1 VGAAGSG
8 PLTPPEDHMP
18 KKDRIAAEERD
29 AADDPGL
36 AFERISPNGHVGGPG
51 ENEHADRGGWLV
63 VLGMVIAAVFVAVL
77 ILLPGS
83 RTAPAGTPLPD
94 NEFTS
99 IINSVQGL
107 LAPSD
112 HSLPVV
118 LAKLM
123 LAALLGAIVGY
134 RHRIHV
140 EEYIVQAHVIIA
152 FTGALMM
159 IIIGNEIVRAF
170 GLLGAGSIIRY
181 RTPVR
186 DPKALASLFVTM
198 GIGIAVGVGLFELAF
213 IGAVLIVLIQGLFSR
228 VASRLPSTIYNPQR
242 GYMLDLTTE
251 DGSGTMERVRADFTA
266 WDVRYRLLEYDARG
280 RKAGL
285 VKMRLAVEAPA
296 SLSTEDLTLL
306 VFKDGVQ
313 SVSWEEE

>member
-1 VGAAGSG
+1 
-8 PLTPPEDHMP
+8 MP
-18 KKDRIAAEERD
+18 KKDRIAAEEHD

-51 ENEHADRGGWLV
+51 ESEHADHGAWLV
-63 VLGMVIAAVFVAVL
+63 VLGMVIAAVFVGVL

-83 RTAPAGTPLPD
+83 RTAPAGAPLPD
-94 NEFTS
+94 NEFTN
-99 IINSVQGL
+99 IISSVQGL

-134 RHRIHV
+134 RQRIHV

-198 GIGIAVGVGLFELAF
+198 GIGIAVGTGLFELAF
-213 IGAVLIVLIQGLFSR
+213 IGAVLIVLIQGLFST

-242 GYMLDLTTE
+242 GYTLDLTTE
-251 DGSGTMERVRADFTA
+251 DGSGTLERVRSDFTT

-296 SLSTEDLTLL
+296 NLSTEDLTLL

>member
-1 VGAAGSG
+1 
-8 PLTPPEDHMP
+8 MP
-18 KKDRIAAEERD
+18 KNDRIAAEERD

-36 AFERISPNGHVGGPG
+36 VFERYSPNGLSGG
-51 ENEHADRGGWLV
+51 DRANGQPDYGGWLV
-63 VLGMVIAAVFVAVL
+63 VFGIALAALVVLVLVA
-77 ILLPGS
+77 LPGS
-83 RTAPAGTPLPD
+83 RSASTAAPLPD

-99 IINSVQGL
+99 IINSAQSL

-118 LAKLM
+118 LAKLI

-134 RHRIHV
+134 RQRIHV

-213 IGAVLIVLIQGLFSR
+213 IAAVLIVLIQGVFATI
-228 VASRLPSTIYNPQR
+228 ASRLPSTIYSPQR
-242 GYMLDLTTE
+242 GYTLDLTTE
-251 DGSGTMERVRADFTA
+251 DGGGTLERVRTA
-266 WDVRYRLLEYDARG
+266 FAENDIRYRLLEYDARG
-280 RKAGL
+280 KKAGL
-285 VKMRLAVEAPA
+285 TKVRLAVEAPA
-296 SLSTEDLTLL
+296 NFSTEDLTLL

-313 SVSWEEE
+313 SVSWEGEGE

>member
-1 VGAAGSG
+1 MS
-8 PLTPPEDHMP
+8 

-36 AFERISPNGHVGGPG
+36 VFERFSPNGLSDG
-51 ENEHADRGGWLV
+51 DRSNGQPDYGGWLV
-63 VLGMVIAAVFVAVL
+63 VFGIVLAALVVLVLVA
-77 ILLPGS
+77 LPGS
-83 RTAPAGTPLPD
+83 RSASTAAPLPG

-99 IINSVQGL
+99 IINSAQSL
-107 LAPSD
+107 LTPSD

-118 LAKLM
+118 LAKLI

-134 RHRIHV
+134 RQRIHV

-198 GIGIAVGVGLFELAF
+198 GIGIAVGTGLFELAF
-213 IGAVLIVLIQGLFSR
+213 VGAVLIVLIQGVFATI
-228 VASRLPSTIYNPQR
+228 ASRLPSTIYNPQR
-242 GYMLDLTTE
+242 GYTLDLTTE
-251 DGSGTMERVRADFTA
+251 DGVGTIERLRSDFA
-266 WDVRYRLLEYDARG
+266 QKDIRYQLLEYDARG
-280 RKAGL
+280 RKGEL

-296 SLSTEDLTLL
+296 RLSTEDLTLL
-306 VFKDGVQ
+306 VYKDGVQ

>member
-1 VGAAGSG
+1 
-8 PLTPPEDHMP
+8 MP

-29 AADDPGL
+29 AAEDTGL
-36 AFERISPNGHVGGPG
+36 VFDRLSPNGRVGGAL
-51 ENEHADRGGWLV
+51 ENGHADYGSWLV
-63 VLGMVIAAVFVAVL
+63 VLGMVVAAVMVGVLVA
-77 ILLPGS
+77 LPGS
-83 RTAPAGTPLPD
+83 RSTTAAGPLPD
-94 NEFTS
+94 NQFTN
-99 IINSVQGL
+99 IISSVQGL
-107 LAPSD
+107 LTPSD

-118 LAKLM
+118 LSKLV
-123 LAALLGAIVGY
+123 LAALLGGIVGY
-134 RHRIHV
+134 RQRIHV

-198 GIGIAVGVGLFELAF
+198 GIGIAVGTGLFELAF
-213 IGAVLIVLIQGLFSR
+213 IGAVLIVLIQGVFATI
-228 VASRLPSTIYNPQR
+228 ASRLPSTIYNPQR
-242 GYMLDLTTE
+242 GYTLDLTTE
-251 DGSGTMERVRADFTA
+251 DGIGTLDRVRTDFA
-266 WDVRYRLLEYDARG
+266 KNDIRYRLLEFDARG

-285 VKMRLAVEAPA
+285 TKVRLVVEAPA
-296 SLSTEDLTLL
+296 TMSTEDLTLL